1 MRSNKDASACQK
13 IMVNEWK
20 NKLPE
25 NPNRPLRFR
34 HLERRNR
41 HKIAING
48 SIYVCRKVWE
58 P

>member
-1 MRSNKDASACQK
+1 MRLNKDACQK

-25 NPNRPLRFR
+25 NPKHPLRFR
-34 HLERRNR
+34 HLERRSR

-48 SIYVCRKVWE
+48 SIYVCRNVWE